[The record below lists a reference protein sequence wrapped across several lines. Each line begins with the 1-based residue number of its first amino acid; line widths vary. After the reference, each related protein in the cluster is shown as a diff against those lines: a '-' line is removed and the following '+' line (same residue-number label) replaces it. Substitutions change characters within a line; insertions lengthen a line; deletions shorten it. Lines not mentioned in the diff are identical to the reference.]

1 MKKKITALHLDE
13 YKATGTKSWELIVR
27 DEHGRLLFSF
37 RLKARSGRQ
46 IQAVLRWL
54 RMWGVRDITTCYVD
68 FFSAYPS
75 AIRAV
80 YPKAEIQYDFFHV
93 VQNIHRHLYQA
104 LTTYRKAFKRAVTEP
119 DQKELRAALHKK
131 LWDHRYLLFTNDE
144 NLSTEQCQVLDEL
157 LVEHA
162 NTIVEQIV
170 LFRQCLRGLL
180 HESQTF
186 PEAVERFATLI
197 LEGWCEVSATF
208 GKVMAFLEDHL
219 DNILTYLR
227 VPNVQRHSLSEC
239 AVRGLRRIETIR
251 QGFKTQHGRVNHL
264 KLLVWRRYLRPVNP

>member
-1 MKKKITALHLDE
+1 MHLDE
-13 YKATGTKSWELIVR
+13 YQATGTRSWELIVR

-80 YPKAEIQYDFFHV
+80 YPQAQIQYDLFHV
-93 VQNIHRHLYQA
+93 VQNIHRHLYKA
-104 LTTYRKAFKRAVTEP
+104 LTAYRKAFKAATTTP
-119 DQKELRAALHKK
+119 DQKQIREALHKK
-131 LWDHRYLLFTNDE
+131 LWENRYLLFTNDE
-144 NLSTEQCQVLDEL
+144 NLSTEQRQVLDEL
-157 LVEHA
+157 RVEHA
-162 NTIVEQIV
+162 DTLVELIV
-170 LFRQCLRGLL
+170 LFRQGLRGVL
-180 HESQTF
+180 HESETF
-186 PEAVERFATLI
+186 QQARERFATLI
-197 LEGWCEVSATF
+197 LEGGREVSQAF
-208 GKVMAFLEDHL
+208 GKVMTFLEDHL

-227 VPNVQRHSLSEC
+227 VPDVQRHSLSEC
-239 AVRGLRRIETIR
+239 TVRGLRRIETIR